1 MKLLTTQAPNLLFKR
16 LAPSIS
22 AKFRPVRLTAAVVSI
37 ALVTQLTACGT
48 LFYPER
54 KGQTQGR
61 LDPGIVALDG
71 VGLLLFIIPGLIAF
85 GVDFYH
91 GTIYLPGGK
100 SASLTPDELNSLQ
113 KNKQVDESALK
124 NMVNAKFDLNVSQSQ
139 ELTQM
144 SFKSVNALAEAVQ
157 LANNQ
162 HNFASR

>member
-1 MKLLTTQAPNLLFKR
+1 MKLLTTQSPSSTS
-16 LAPSIS
+16 SIS
-22 AKFRPVRLTAAVVSI
+22 SKFKPLRLTAVVVSV

-54 KGQTQGR
+54 KGQSQGR

-85 GVDFYH
+85 GIDFYN

-100 SASLTPDELNSLQ
+100 SASLTPEELDALQ

-124 NMVNAKFDLNVSQSQ
+124 NIVNTKFDLNISDSQ